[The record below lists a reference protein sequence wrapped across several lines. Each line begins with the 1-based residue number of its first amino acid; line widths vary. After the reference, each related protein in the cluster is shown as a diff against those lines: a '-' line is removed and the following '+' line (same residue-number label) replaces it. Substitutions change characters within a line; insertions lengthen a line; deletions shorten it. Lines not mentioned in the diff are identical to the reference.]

1 MKPFYVILLAVCMVM
16 PTSFIIDDYSEKA
29 QKYIENYKD
38 IAISEMHRTGVP
50 ASIKLAQGML
60 ESSWGESGL
69 SKHANNHFG
78 IKCGNSWTGPTHYV
92 YDDDY
97 KNGEKIKS
105 CFRAFSSAHESYIA
119 HSEFLSN
126 PKKERYALLF
136 YFPPND
142 YKSWAYGLKDA
153 GYATDPKYPQ
163 KLIKIIEQYEL
174 YQYDTGSHVP
184 NYADANADKN
194 VEQIAAY
201 ELNTTKKETI
211 VSNKNQEPRTENSSK
226 TVMITEQR
234 GTENPPLFNK
244 AESSKAESRKKTRSK
259 STKERPSQTIADVFK
274 SKTKQQSQES
284 PKYHF
289 VASGETMKSI
299 ARRYSIAPV
308 LLYSKNRM
316 PLGTQPLTG
325 EKIQLKGQVRIGDR
339 PEFEYRSKEATSE
352 FVF

>member
-1 MKPFYVILLAVCMVM
+1 MKPFYTILLAVCMLM
-16 PTSFIIDDYSEKA
+16 PTSFIVDNFSEKA
-29 QKYIENYKD
+29 QKYIEKYKD

-60 ESSWGESGL
+60 ESSWGQSEL

-78 IKCGNSWTGPTHYV
+78 IKCGKSWTGPTHFV

-105 CFRAFSSAHESYIA
+105 CFRAFASAHESYVA

-174 YQYDTGSHVP
+174 YNYDSGGHIPAYTQ
-184 NYADANADKN
+184 ANSTQPTTEVK
-194 VEQIAAY
+194 AY
-201 ELNTTKKETI
+201 ELDN
-211 VSNKNQEPRTENSSK
+211 NQEYQDTTSPISIESRDSESSK

-234 GTENPPLFNK
+234 GTENPPLFDK
-244 AESSKAESRKKTRSK
+244 QSSPSTRKKTQQ
-259 STKERPSQTIADVFK
+259 RPSRSLTDVFNNK
-274 SKTKQQSQES
+274 SKKRSQEA
-284 PKYHF
+284 PKYHI
-289 VASGETMKSI
+289 VGTGETMKTI
-299 ARRYSIAPV
+299 ARKYSIPTL

-339 PEFEYRSKEATSE
+339 PEFEYRSQVASSE